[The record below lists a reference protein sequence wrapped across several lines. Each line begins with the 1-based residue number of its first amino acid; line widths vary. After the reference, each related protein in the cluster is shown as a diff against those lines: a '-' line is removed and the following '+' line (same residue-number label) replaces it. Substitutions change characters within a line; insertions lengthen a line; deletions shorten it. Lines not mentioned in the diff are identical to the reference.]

1 MTFCIITHV
10 HHTKSNENYFG
21 YAPYVDEMN
30 IWLKYVDKVIVVA
43 PLKDFEK
50 TAIHQKYTHSNI
62 EFIAVPDFS
71 LTSFG
76 AICKTIL
83 NLPKI
88 LFLLF
93 KAMKK
98 SNHIHLRCPG
108 NMGLLGSLVQILFP
122 TKKKTAKYAGNWDAK
137 SQQPFSYNL
146 QKYILRNTFLTKNMQ
161 VLVYGN
167 WKNQTSNI
175 KSFFTATYSESDKIN
190 IDSRSLN
197 TTVKFIFV
205 GSLSAG
211 KQPIEAVKIVEKL
224 KLLQHNV
231 QLAIY
236 GEGTEKSNL
245 QQYIESNNLSEVV
258 VFKGNVTKDEMKMVY
273 QKSHFLI
280 LNSKSEGWPKV
291 VAEAMF
297 WGCLPIASQVSCIPN
312 MLDYGNRGILLT
324 NSFQND
330 VDAIELV
337 LKNQDSYDAKIKEA
351 ISWSRNFTI
360 DKFET
365 ELKKLLTS

>member
-10 HHTKSNENYFG
+10 PHTKSNGNYFG

-30 IWLKYVDKVIVVA
+30 IWLQYVDKVIIVA
-43 PLKDFEK
+43 PLKDFV
-50 TAIHQKYTHSNI
+50 TSAIHQKYNHPNI

-71 LTSFG
+71 LTSFV

-88 LFLLF
+88 LFLIF
-93 KAMKK
+93 KAMNQ
-98 SNHIHLRCPG
+98 SHHIHLRCPG

-122 TKKKTAKYAGNWDAK
+122 KKKKTAKYAGNWDAK
-137 SQQPFSYNL
+137 SKQPFSYNL

-167 WKNQTSNI
+167 WNNQTRNI
-175 KSFFTATYSESDKIN
+175 KSFFTATYSESDMIN
-190 IDSRSLN
+190 VNSRSLK
-197 TTVKFIFV
+197 TTIQFIFV
-205 GSLSAG
+205 GSLTSG
-211 KQPIEAVKIVEKL
+211 KQPIKAIKIVEKL
-224 KLLQHNV
+224 KLLNYDV

-236 GEGTEKSNL
+236 GEGVEKQNL
-245 QQYIESNNLSEVV
+245 EHYINLNNLSEFII
-258 VFKGNVTKDEMKMVY
+258 FKGNVTKDEMKMVY

-312 MLDYGNRGILLT
+312 MLDYGNRGVLLT

-330 VDAIELV
+330 VNTIELV
-337 LKNQDSYDAKIKEA
+337 MKNQDLYDAKIKEA

-360 DKFET
+360 DKFDSEI
-365 ELKKLLTS
+365 KKLVTS

>member
-10 HHTKSNENYFG
+10 HHTKSNEDYFG
-21 YAPYVDEMN
+21 YAPYVNEMN

-167 WKNQTSNI
+167 WKNKTSNI

-245 QQYIESNNLSEVV
+245 QQYIESNNLSEVI

-273 QKSHFLI
+273 QRSHFLI

-330 VDAIELV
+330 INAIEML
-337 LKNQDSYDAKIKEA
+337 LKNQDLYNAKIKEA
-351 ISWSRNFTI
+351 INWSRNFTI
-360 DKFET
+360 DKFDSEI
-365 ELKKLLTS
+365 KKLIAS

>member
-1 MTFCIITHV
+1 MTICIITHV
-10 HHTKSNENYFG
+10 HHTKSNEDYFG
-21 YAPYVDEMN
+21 YAPYVNEMN
-30 IWLKYVDKVIVVA
+30 IWLKYVDKVIFVA

-245 QQYIESNNLSEVV
+245 QQYIESNNLSEVI

-273 QKSHFLI
+273 QRSHFLI

-330 VDAIELV
+330 INAIEML
-337 LKNQDSYDAKIKEA
+337 LKNQDLYNAKIKEA
-351 ISWSRNFTI
+351 INWSRNFTI
-360 DKFET
+360 DKFDSEI
-365 ELKKLLTS
+365 KKLIAS

>member
-1 MTFCIITHV
+1 MTFCIISHV
-10 HHTKSNENYFG
+10 HHTKSNEDYFG
-21 YAPYVDEMN
+21 YAPYVNEMN

-108 NMGLLGSLVQILFP
+108 NIGLLGSLVQILFP

-245 QQYIESNNLSEVV
+245 QQYIESNNLSEVI

-273 QKSHFLI
+273 QRSHFLI

-330 VDAIELV
+330 INAIEML
-337 LKNQDSYDAKIKEA
+337 LKNQDLYNAKIKEA
-351 ISWSRNFTI
+351 INWSRNFTI
-360 DKFET
+360 DKFDSEI
-365 ELKKLLTS
+365 KKLIAS

>member
-10 HHTKSNENYFG
+10 HHTQFNGDYFG
-21 YAPYVDEMN
+21 YAPYVNEMN

-43 PLKDFEK
+43 PLKDFDK
-50 TAIHQKYTHSNI
+50 TAIHQKYNHPNI
-62 EFIAVPDFS
+62 EFIVVPDFS

-83 NLPKI
+83 NLPRI

-93 KAMKK
+93 KAMKN

-197 TTVKFIFV
+197 TTIQFIFV
-205 GSLSAG
+205 GSLTPG
-211 KQPIEAVKIVEKL
+211 KQPIEAVKIVDKL

-236 GEGTEKSNL
+236 GEGAEKQNL
-245 QQYIESNNLSEVV
+245 KKYIESNNLSEVV

-297 WGCLPIASQVSCIPN
+297 WGCLPIASHVSCLPN
-312 MLDYGNRGILLT
+312 ILDYGNRGILLT

>member
-1 MTFCIITHV
+1 MTFCIISHV
-10 HHTKSNENYFG
+10 HHTKSNEDYFG
-21 YAPYVDEMN
+21 YAPYVNEMN

-245 QQYIESNNLSEVV
+245 QQYIESNNLSEVI

-273 QKSHFLI
+273 QRSHFLI

-330 VDAIELV
+330 INAIEML
-337 LKNQDSYDAKIKEA
+337 LKNQDLYNAKIKEA
-351 ISWSRNFTI
+351 INWSRNFTI
-360 DKFET
+360 DKFDSEI
-365 ELKKLLTS
+365 KKLIAS